1 MIFLAAFGS
10 GAFIFCLFLVYFQYK
25 NQYKLALEKRLAD
38 FTMDSL
44 PQDAISAELSLP
56 FKQRVVKPLFSG
68 LAKIISRLIPL
79 KQDSLTKELILAGQP
94 GNLTS
99 QEFGSLQV
107 ILAILL
113 GSLGFFIGY
122 LSGNSSNIFLLLAFG
137 FLGYYLPKV
146 YLKQRRISRV
156 KTLEKELPAVLDL
169 LTVCVEAGLGFD
181 AALSKV
187 VEKSQSNLAEEFRRV
202 LQEIKIGKP
211 RREALRNMA
220 NRLQIDDLS
229 NFIGAVIQADQLGV
243 SMANML
249 RLQAHVMRQKR
260 RQRVEEEAMKAPVKM
275 LLPLVLFIFP
285 CIFIVVLGPA
295 LIQFLTQ
302 ISW

>member
-1 MIFLAAFGS
+1 MLYLVALAS
-10 GAFIFCLFLVYFQYK
+10 GAFAYCLALIYLQYK
-25 NQYKLALEKRLAD
+25 NQNKLALEKRLAD
-38 FTMDSL
+38 FTMDTT

-56 FKQRVVKPLFSG
+56 FRQRILKPFLYG
-68 LAKIISRLIPL
+68 LAKMISRLIPL
-79 KQDSLTKELILAGQP
+79 KQDSLAKELILAGQP

-99 QEFGSLQV
+99 QEFGGLQV
-107 ILAILL
+107 ILACLL
-113 GSLGFFIGY
+113 GGLGFFINY
-122 LSGNSSNIFLLLAFG
+122 ISGAPNNVLLPLGFG
-137 FLGYYLPKV
+137 FLGYYVPKI
-146 YLKQRRISRV
+146 YLKQRRASRV
-156 KTLEKELPAVLDL
+156 KTLEKELPEVLDL

-187 VEKSQSNLAEEFRRV
+187 VEKSQSLLAKEFRRV

-220 NRLQIDDLS
+220 SRLQVDDLS

-249 RLQAHVMRQKR
+249 RLQAQVMRQKR
-260 RQRVEEEAMKAPVKM
+260 RQQVEEEAMKAPVKM
-275 LLPLVLFIFP
+275 LLPLVFFIFP

-302 ISW
+302 ITW

>member
-1 MIFLAAFGS
+1 L
-10 GAFIFCLFLVYFQYK
+10 
-25 NQYKLALEKRLAD
+25 
-38 FTMDSL
+38 
-44 PQDAISAELSLP
+44 
-56 FKQRVVKPLFSG
+56 
-68 LAKIISRLIPL
+68 
-79 KQDSLTKELILAGQP
+79 
-94 GNLTS
+94 
-99 QEFGSLQV
+99 
-107 ILAILL
+107 LL
-113 GSLGFFIGY
+113 GF
-122 LSGNSSNIFLLLAFG
+122 A

-146 YLKQRRISRV
+146 YLKQRRVNRMKV
-156 KTLEKELPAVLDL
+156 LEKELPEVLDL

-187 VEKSQSNLAEEFRRV
+187 VEKSQSNLAKEFRRV

-220 NRLQIDDLS
+220 NREQVDDLS

-249 RLQAHVMRQKR
+249 RLQAQVMRQKR
-260 RQRVEEEAMKAPVKM
+260 RQKVEEEAMKAPVKM
-275 LLPLVLFIFP
+275 LLPLVFFIFP